1 MPAPSTA
8 RSDRWLQLVT
18 RALGPQAP
26 PMPPDALG
34 YLNSFLHWIDPPHR
48 SAMALVVAD
57 AIGLHA
63 ARHGWAEVRRTLL
76 DDPNVDIPHRGSF
89 PWVVQTMIVGANEL
103 PNDVINAEPM
113 QLALHRLFAGSDLR
127 ELSSFCLR
135 WKRFVTTAGAPNG
148 TDESLPF
155 LIGDKAL
162 VGGAVVASEI
172 NSRDRAQSVNMG
184 GLWESI
190 AAGTYLAFHLAGE
203 NGATPITFHRNA
215 EGIWSIRRTDALIDV
230 ELHAGARELLAR
242 IVSTMG
248 AEPDLDARYRE
259 VAERQARYAPGSP
272 FYLHLWMASE
282 AELAEVSRWFP
293 VCPATGPIDAL
304 KQAWQSGS
312 TFEGGGAHDKPW

>member
-1 MPAPSTA
+1 MPAPSSA
-8 RSDRWLQLVT
+8 RSDHWLQLVT
-18 RALGPQAP
+18 RALGPHAP
-26 PMPPDALG
+26 PVPKDALG
-34 YLNSFLHWIDPPHR
+34 YLNAFLHWIEPPHR

-57 AIGLHA
+57 SIGLHA

-76 DDPNVDIPHRGSF
+76 DDPSVDIPHRGSF
-89 PWVVQTMIVGANEL
+89 PWVVQRMIVGANEL
-103 PNDVINAEPM
+103 TNELINAEPM
-113 QLALHRLFAGSDLR
+113 QLALHRLFTGSDLR
-127 ELSSFCLR
+127 DLSNFSLR
-135 WKRFVTTAGAPNG
+135 WKHFATTAGAPNR
-148 TDESLPF
+148 TEESLPL
-155 LIGDKAL
+155 LIGDTAL

-172 NSRDRAQSVNMG
+172 NSRDRAESVNMG

-190 AAGTYLAFHLAGE
+190 AARTCLAFHLAGE

-242 IVSTMG
+242 IVSTMD

-272 FYLHLWMASE
+272 FYLHLRMASE
-282 AELAEVSRWFP
+282 DELAEVSRWFP
-293 VCPATGPIDAL
+293 VCPATGPITAL

-312 TFEGGGAHDKPW
+312 TLEQGGANDKP